1 MKFELPFILT
11 ATMGRVLSKPH
22 TQFKDYSVDNRSDKT
37 KEGLFI
43 PLVGETHDAHAF
55 VEAAIKAGATGVIFH
70 KWYPQWEPY
79 KDRVTFIEVQDTL
92 VALKDLARAW
102 RMKLQ
107 ATVIG
112 LSGSNGKTTTKDFL
126 AQILSKIGR
135 THASRGSFNN
145 HWGVPFTLLD
155 TPLDADFCV
164 LEMGMN
170 HAGELT
176 ELTQI
181 GQPHIVGL
189 INVGRAHVG
198 QFVDGI
204 EGVARAKEE
213 IYQAAPVSSLFVF
226 NLDNSWT
233 RKMYSKY
240 SHHQTITYSMKEF
253 SADVYLRIKE
263 KNHTGFCIEGQV
275 GGVLG
280 QAQINFWG
288 EHNLENLGMA
298 LALAYAAGVSP
309 QKLWD
314 QVESCHTG
322 WGRNQWIETE
332 SGARVLF
339 DAYNANPE
347 SFQQLFVNLE
357 KTWDKNKNYFGI
369 FSEMLELGDQAS
381 REHRSLGERAS
392 QLPWQNCLFIGPSGL
407 DFEAGWKA
415 GGNKN
420 NPMILRSYEE
430 SLALDL
436 LSMLDPNSQVIV
448 KGSRGGALERIV
460 ERLLPKDFN
469 SKK

>member
-1 MKFELPFILT
+1 VKFELHFILK
-11 ATMGRVLSKPH
+11 ATGGRVHSQPH

-37 KEGLFI
+37 REGLFI
-43 PLVGETHDAHAF
+43 PLVGEVHDAHSF
-55 VEAAIKAGATGVIFH
+55 VETAIQNGAAGVLLH
-70 KWYPQWEPY
+70 SWMPQWESY
-79 KDRVTFIEVQDTL
+79 KNQVTFIEVPDTL
-92 VALKDLARAW
+92 VALKNLARAW
-102 RMKLQ
+102 RPRLQ
-107 ATVIG
+107 AKVIG
-112 LSGSNGKTTTKDFL
+112 LSGSNGKTTCKDFL
-126 AQILSKIGR
+126 SQILSPLGR

-155 TPLDADFCV
+155 TPLDAEFCV

-181 GQPHIVGL
+181 GQPDVVGL
-189 INVGRAHVG
+189 TNVGRAHVG

-213 IYQAAPVSSLFVF
+213 IYQAAPKSSWCVF
-226 NLDNSWT
+226 NMDNPWT
-233 RKMYSKY
+233 QRMYSRY
-240 SHHQTITYSMKEF
+240 AHRQIITFSLKDF

-263 KNHTGFCIEGQV
+263 KNDSGFLIEGQV
-275 GGVLG
+275 GGTIG
-280 QAQINFWG
+280 EAQINFWG
-288 EHNLENLGMA
+288 EHNIENLGCA

-309 QKLWD
+309 QRLWD
-314 QVESCHTG
+314 HVASCHTG
-322 WGRNQWIETE
+322 WGRNQWLETH

-357 KTWDKNKNYFGI
+357 KTWNKEKNYFGI
-369 FSEMLELGDQAS
+369 FSEMLELGEQSAQ
-381 REHRSLGERAS
+381 EHKSLGERAS
-392 QLPWQNCLFIGPSGL
+392 QLPWQNCLFIGPSGP
-407 DFEAGWKA
+407 DFEAGWKL
-415 GGNKN
+415 GKNKN
-420 NPMILRSYEE
+420 NPIILNSYEE

-436 LSMLDPNSQVIV
+436 LSMIDPNSQIIV

-460 ERLLPKDFN
+460 ERLQPKGFS